1 MKGLPYIHRRT
12 RYGVRDMSRTVFV
25 NGEFLPE
32 EEAKVSVFDRGFLM
46 ADAVYEVTTVLDG
59 KLIDFPAHMERLNRS
74 LSELDMDAPEW
85 MDDLLDI
92 HHKLIAENELENGMI
107 YLQVSRGVADRDFA
121 FPEEGTPTSLV
132 LFTQAKNPLA
142 NPMYETGA
150 KVITVPDQRWG
161 RRDIKTTQLL
171 YPSMAKMMAKKAGVD
186 DAWMEEDGTI
196 NEGTSNN
203 TWIVTKDGRL
213 VTRHLSNSILH
224 GITRKAVQRCAEM
237 LQMQVEERPYTE
249 EEAAN
254 ASEAFFT
261 SASAFVCPVVEINGK
276 PIGEGK
282 PGAVVGKLREI
293 YLEEA
298 KKAAL

>member
-1 MKGLPYIHRRT
+1 
-12 RYGVRDMSRTVFV
+12 MSRTVFV

-32 EEAKVSVFDRGFLM
+32 EEAKVSIFDRGFLM
-46 ADAVYEVTTVLDG
+46 ADAVYEVTTVLEG
-59 KLIDFPAHMERLNRS
+59 KLIAFDGHMVRLERS
-74 LSELDMDAPEW
+74 LSELGMDKPEW
-85 MDDLLDI
+85 MDSLLDI
-92 HHKLIAENELENGMI
+92 HKKLVEENSLENGMI

-121 FPEEGTPTSLV
+121 YPAEGTPTSLV

-150 KVITVPDQRWG
+150 RVITVPDQRWG

-171 YPSMAKMMAKKAGVD
+171 YPSMAKMMAKAEGVD
-186 DAWMEEDGTI
+186 DAWMEEEGFI

-203 TWIVTKDGRL
+203 TWIVTKDGKL

-224 GITRKAVQRCAEM
+224 GITRKAVLRCAEL
-237 LQMQVEERPYTE
+237 LQMEVEERPYTK

-261 SASAFVCPVVEINGK
+261 SASAFVCPVVEINGNT
-276 PIGEGK
+276 IGEGK
-282 PGAVVGKLREI
+282 PGPVVSQLRDI
-293 YLEEA
+293 YLEESMKEA
-298 KKAAL
+298 V